1 MKKIDIGQA
10 LANPDVAKALS
21 VFTVGMMSNIDIT
34 NCLKDA
40 IDKDKDLENSSKKL
54 IQAIESY
61 REKTIVDPSPK
72 IIPRTPKY
80 KKNDIVLYDDKNE
93 NVFAAVIN
101 NVEALSAD
109 EPAYIIT
116 NILDPNAHRHTVER
130 KLTNV
135 AELNDLIAK
144 YKFNIKTKNDHHGVI
159 ATILGSAENKLK
171 ILEQAI
177 KTHVPPPVAPPPN
190 KHIRLTK
197 YCKDDIILYDDF
209 NHETVFIAIVTKV
222 DIKKVDKPI
231 YTIKKMNSYEQ
242 PFIANEH
249 YLFDVATLNTL
260 IKDLSKSLEYKDLTK
275 AAKIDIENILKKLEN
290 NHKMLVA
297 AIKYI

>member
-10 LANPDVAKALS
+10 LKNPHVAKALS
-21 VFTVGMMSNIDIT
+21 EFTVGMMSNIEVTKI
-34 NCLKDA
+34 LRDA
-40 IDKDKDLENSSKKL
+40 FAQNEELENSSKKL

-61 REKTIVDPSPK
+61 REKTIA
-72 IIPRTPKY
+72 RTPKY
-80 KKNDIVLYDDKNE
+80 KKHDIVLYDDKSG

-101 NVEALSAD
+101 NVEALSSN

-116 NILDPNAHRHTVER
+116 NILDPKMVRHTVEN

-135 AELNDLIAK
+135 TELNDLIAK